1 MREQMNIQTIIDF
14 ASRIFTKDNITF
26 ALALFGSAG
35 TAYTLF
41 SQRRKFSVCIHYYSY
56 KNRSLIMYV
65 SFTNNSHLPI
75 SISNVSVVIDNICYP
90 CVYVPA
96 KVLDYTHR
104 IGKEIVGKKEI
115 MSIQFPVSLLALAGS
130 SGYLYFDTLPDT
142 CPDAPTEVTL
152 EVSTSRGKAKRMK
165 LLIPKN

>member
-1 MREQMNIQTIIDF
+1 MNIQPAIDF
-14 ASRIFTKDNITF
+14 LTIIFTKENITF

-41 SQRRKFSVCIHYYSY
+41 SQRRKFSISIHYYSY
-56 KNRSLIMYV
+56 KNRSLIIYA
-65 SFTNNSHLPI
+65 SFTNSSHLPV
-75 SISNVSVVIDNICYP
+75 SISNVSIVVDNVCYP
-90 CVYVPA
+90 CVYVPT
-96 KVLDYTHR
+96 KVVEYTHR
-104 IGKEIVGKKEI
+104 VGKEIVGKKEI

-142 CPDAPTEVTL
+142 YPDDSTEVTL

-165 LLIPKN
+165 LSVAEN